1 MTPGRRALV
10 MTALVMAGE
19 AVFVLPFV
27 LPRVFRPT
35 VLDALGIDN
44 TQLGAA
50 FSLYGLVAMVS
61 YFLGGP
67 LADRFPTRWMMALA
81 LFSTGAAGLY
91 YANLPGAA
99 GLVGLYG
106 VWGAT
111 TILLFWA
118 GLLRATREWGGDA
131 AEGRAYGLLDGGRG
145 LCAALLSTGA
155 TALFAVCLPDAENAT
170 LQARQEALRMVILVA
185 SGFTAATGGI
195 LLAVM
200 PRSEARPA
208 EGPRWTADALV
219 DLAKRPALWL
229 QAVIV
234 VCAYVGYKGTDDLSL
249 LVKDVL
255 SYDDVRAASVGTLAF
270 WVRPVAA
277 VCAGFCAD
285 WFGGWRTVAVS
296 FALLM
301 VSELLVVAGA
311 VSMSSAALFVAI
323 LSTCVGVYALRGV
336 YFALFRDAAVPM
348 AYTGTAVGIVS
359 VVGYTP
365 DVFFGPLMG
374 WVLDRKPGA
383 AGHLDL
389 FLLLALFAA
398 VGLVATLGF
407 AWVMRTKASTRS
419 ADQL

>member
-1 MTPGRRALV
+1 MT
-10 MTALVMAGE
+10 TLVMAGE

-35 VLDALGIDN
+35 VLDALAIDN

-50 FSLYGLVAMVS
+50 FSLYGTVAMAS
-61 YFLGGP
+61 YFFGGP
-67 LADRFPTRWMMALA
+67 LADRFPTRWMMTLA
-81 LFSTGAAGLY
+81 LVSTAGAGLY
-91 YANLPGAA
+91 YATLPGAT
-99 GLVGLYG
+99 GLLGLYG

-118 GLLRATREWGGDA
+118 GLLRATREWGGQA
-131 AEGRAYGLLDGGRG
+131 EEGRAYGVLDGGRG
-145 LCAALLSTGA
+145 LCAALLSTA
-155 TALFAVCLPDAENAT
+155 AVALFAWRLPDAETAT
-170 LQARQEALRMVILVA
+170 LAERRAALRTVILAA
-185 SGFTAATGGI
+185 SAFTALTGAL
-195 LLAVM
+195 LLAVL
-200 PRSEARPA
+200 PA
-208 EGPRWTADALV
+208 SRGEGRNGPRWTVRALI

-255 SYDDVRAASVGTLAF
+255 AYDDVQAASVGTLAF

-277 VCAGFCAD
+277 VAAGFAAD

-296 FALLM
+296 FGLL
-301 VSELLVVAGA
+301 VVADLLVVAGVVSVSVGALTLA
-311 VSMSSAALFVAI
+311 VLGACVA
-323 LSTCVGVYALRGV
+323 VYALRGV
-336 YFALFRDAAVPM
+336 YFALFRDAAVPV

-374 WVLDRKPGA
+374 WVLDRRPGA
-383 AGHLDL
+383 AGHADL
-389 FLLLALFAA
+389 FLLLAGFAV
-398 VGLVATLGF
+398 VGLLATLGF
-407 AWVMRTKASTRS
+407 AAATAAERAPSSR
-419 ADQL
+419 